1 MSVEEYCLKFST
13 LYRYALSLVSNP
25 RDEMS
30 RFVTGVAYL
39 VREES
44 RTAML
49 HDDKYFPRLMLYA
62 QPIEDSKLRRISRN
76 FKSSVASDQ
85 VQTRFRKR
93 AQTQDGPSVPMMEF
107 YKGYVSSNGK
117 PTCDTF
123 GKNILVSVYLVPVL
137 ALDVKN
143 MGTK

>member
-1 MSVEEYCLKFST
+1 M
-13 LYRYALSLVSNP
+13 RH
-25 RDEMS
+25 
-30 RFVTGVAYL
+30 FVTGVAYL

-76 FKSSVASDQ
+76 IKSSVASDQ

-93 AQTQDGPSVPMMEF
+93 AQTQDGPVF
-107 YKGYVSSNGK
+107 
-117 PTCDTF
+117 
-123 GKNILVSVYLVPVL
+123 L
-137 ALDVKN
+137 
-143 MGTK
+143 